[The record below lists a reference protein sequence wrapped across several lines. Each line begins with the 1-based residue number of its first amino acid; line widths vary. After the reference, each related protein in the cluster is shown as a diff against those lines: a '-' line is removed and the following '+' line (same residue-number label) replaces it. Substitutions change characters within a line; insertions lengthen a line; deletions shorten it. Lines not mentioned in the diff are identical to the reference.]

1 MLQPADHGDQRASV
15 LFTAAA
21 DHVLVLQTAV
31 LRSDVS
37 VRHHTA
43 DQLIDRL
50 AAQALTQ
57 HTTNTTLNTFQ
68 YHGTPRI
75 YNDQCAKEELMNSW
89 SCYKFYRIGM
99 EEVLVSI
106 YLVTTTPVAHLI
118 VHELGALTLH
128 ADQLQQTGAT
138 ASAADT
144 ATS

>member
-21 DHVLVLQTAV
+21 DHVFVLQTAV

-75 YNDQCAKEELMNSW
+75 YNDRCVKEELSW
-89 SCYKFYRIGM
+89 SCFKFYRIGM

-106 YLVTTTPVAHLI
+106 YLVITTAVAHLI

-138 ASAADT
+138 ASAADAA